1 MKIKKILNNNTVI
14 AAGESGEEVI
24 VMNPGLGF
32 HKKKGD
38 TIAKTEMQ
46 KIFVL
51 QNREVEGQYQ
61 QLLKNID
68 PISSE
73 IAEKII
79 TYAIEQ
85 YDMKLNEIIHVTLT
99 DHIDGQIRRL
109 RQNVTLSNRL
119 VLEISRVYPKEF
131 RIGKY
136 GNELIREA
144 LQLDSAPDEAAFIAL
159 HFVNS
164 QANEQL
170 ELEESKQIV
179 RFVSSIVTIVEQY
192 YHIQIDIE
200 SLSYYRFMS
209 HLKFLYKRLC
219 DGTVYQDD
227 ETLYKTVSLAYPEA
241 LGCVNKIV
249 NVILLKYQR
258 EVSTEEKA
266 YLTVYVEKLLR
277 DCRNQFPNS

>member
-14 AAGESGEEVI
+14 AINEHGEDVI

-38 TIAKTEMQ
+38 IIARTEMG

-51 QNREVEGQYQ
+51 QNQEIGGQYQ

-68 PISSE
+68 PIASE

-85 YDMKLNEIIHVTLT
+85 FDMNLNEIIHVTLT

-109 RQNVTLSNRL
+109 RQNVSLSNRL
-119 VLEISRVYPKEF
+119 VLEIARVYPKEF

-136 GNELIREA
+136 GNQLIQQY
-144 LQLDSAPDEAAFIAL
+144 LNLDSAPDEAAFIAL

-170 ELEESKQIV
+170 EPEENKQII
-179 RFVSSIVTIVEQY
+179 RFCSNIITMVERY
-192 YHIQIDIE
+192 YHIQVDIE

-209 HLKFLYKRLC
+209 HLKFLYKRIC
-219 DGTVYQDD
+219 DGTVYRDD
-227 ETLYKTVSLAYPEA
+227 DTLYKTVSLAYPKT
-241 LGCVNKIV
+241 LGCVDMIV
-249 NVILLKYQR
+249 NVILLKYQK

-266 YLTVYVEKLLR
+266 YLIVYIEKLLR
-277 DCRNQFPNS
+277 DCGGYPSDK